1 MSPAILLCGESLFDT
16 TVMYVV
22 GDGKVLCDVSR
33 EDKLLDALML
43 LFCVHYTYNY
53 DYKVQRNAMIFLE
66 KASFGVDLHAK
77 LPLTVTQTIKLL
89 GQ

>member
-1 MSPAILLCGESLFDT
+1 MIARVYKVFNIDALLTLNFS
-16 TVMYVV
+16 
-22 GDGKVLCDVSR
+22 CDLNS
-33 EDKLLDALML
+33 DLNLDVLML